1 MTISTPGNAVEV
13 ANSIVELHSNKVDE
27 VNRSVLRRFDVV
39 DWKQMLYFCCSCI
52 SMWKNQTS
60 RRAISRK
67 WCVEKQLTSV
77 KNSIIWCQEII
88 EICHVINTKIED
100 EEEIRQLVSFYAISA
115 CLVVT
120 TLALKM
126 IETQLLTSTTT
137 IYSDEISENEETMD
151 YEQNNE

>member
-1 MTISTPGNAVEV
+1 
-13 ANSIVELHSNKVDE
+13 
-27 VNRSVLRRFDVV
+27 
-39 DWKQMLYFCCSCI
+39 
-52 SMWKNQTS
+52 
-60 RRAISRK
+60 
-67 WCVEKQLTSV
+67 
-77 KNSIIWCQEII
+77 
-88 EICHVINTKIED
+88 VINTKIED